1 MASPPGTGLAGR
13 HSFQAHARFA
23 LQNCQSAERPQKPG
37 WGKAGGTVRCA
48 ETQYQGAR
56 KRVEELMLTL
66 PEDTPK
72 DDPAMVE
79 LELLG
84 NLVADYD
91 EEHYPIGQ
99 PSLIEVIKLRMYEMG
114 LSQVGLAKLLGVSPS
129 RICDYLSGKSEP
141 TMKVGRLISKKLN
154 IAPPQLCWE
163 CEICGVRSGFCQ
175 REEGD
180 ASAIQSIELSGLNLI
195 FQIIEKIYGSLII

>member
-1 MASPPGTGLAGR
+1 
-13 HSFQAHARFA
+13 
-23 LQNCQSAERPQKPG
+23 
-37 WGKAGGTVRCA
+37 
-48 ETQYQGAR
+48 
-56 KRVEELMLTL
+56 MLTL

-99 PSLIEVIKLRMYEMG
+99 PSLIEVIKLRIDEMR
-114 LSQVGLAKLLGVSPS
+114 LSQAGLAKLIGVSPS
-129 RICDYLSGKSEP
+129 RIYDYLSGKSEP
-141 TMKVGRLISKKLN
+141 TMKVGRLMSKKLN
-154 IAPPQLCWE
+154 IAPAIVLGV
-163 CEICGVRSGFCQ
+163 EICGVRSGFCR

>member
-1 MASPPGTGLAGR
+1 MVKIE
-13 HSFQAHARFA
+13 
-23 LQNCQSAERPQKPG
+23 N
-37 WGKAGGTVRCA
+37 
-48 ETQYQGAR
+48 ETQYQGAL

-91 EEHYPIGQ
+91 EEHYPIGS
-99 PSLIEVIKLRMYEMG
+99 PTLTEVIKLRMYELG
-114 LSQVGLAKLLGVSPS
+114 LTQAALAKLLGVSPS

-141 TMKVGRLISKKLN
+141 TIKIGRKISQKLN
-154 IAPPQLCWE
+154 ISPAIVL
-163 CEICGVRSGFCQ
+163 GV
-175 REEGD
+175 
-180 ASAIQSIELSGLNLI
+180 
-195 FQIIEKIYGSLII
+195 